1 MVGKVAHGD
10 EAIPLNAIPSK
21 QIPSLSTDMML
32 SCSRTI
38 GIGMHSVASQVP
50 FADKVC
56 TQGNGR
62 LDIPTKDLTVH
73 FSAIGLYTKG
83 WTVEP

>member
-1 MVGKVAHGD
+1 
-10 EAIPLNAIPSK
+10 
-21 QIPSLSTDMML
+21 
-32 SCSRTI
+32 
-38 GIGMHSVASQVP
+38 MHSVASQIP